1 VNWFEPVATGLT
13 QHILAGLLLSVGT
26 IIPFLVASP
35 LLINVRRG
43 RAATSQRILSLLF
56 LVLAIAPIS
65 SSFQLFRSSLENL
78 KSHPSGFAEPSHPHP
93 TGQFIAHALSREL
106 MPELSEHQG
115 SLVWRRIVSV
125 NWPIL
130 LAVFWAILVFLLLAR
145 LLLAVKALWTL
156 HRQVRI
162 LPLPRKTV
170 CRRRIA
176 LAESA
181 LIQAPMAIGLW
192 APKVLVPPNLAEEL
206 SQDDWNQIL
215 LHEIAHLERYD
226 DWSNFIQRLFLA
238 FNPFNPFLWLVGR
251 DLQVFRE
258 LVCDDWV
265 VARVARPKIYA
276 QLLARLA
283 VRDHPSPALASG
295 VSHCGRQLYQR
306 VSRILASDC
315 DRELRPSPMTT
326 LFVSLGLLAISV
338 TGICLLPVITFP
350 SPIRAENPPSIPE
363 DRSSEHSPAN
373 PPVQAVPAG
382 TPDPEII
389 ALLKNSAQSDNDP
402 YVREEAVVSLSSINI
417 DQATEA
423 LLQILDESKE
433 DRTKI
438 FILHCFSRRHSAD
451 PRVRDKLRELTA
463 PSNSLLVRLAAL
475 DQLVAVE
482 DEGAADQFIAIY
494 RSTVEQSVKERCLR
508 GLASAGSKS
517 ARDFL
522 MATATSDSDP
532 DMRRTALR
540 VLTERLSGG
549 RRPLVEA
556 MSPATGEGD
565 LDAPGPTFDRDDSLG
580 SGHEAH
586 SGRPMPPP
594 PADTPGRQ
602 EPARRFGQTRPPSP
616 GPDN

>member
-1 VNWFEPVATGLT
+1 VNWFEPMATGLM
-13 QHILAGLLLSVGT
+13 QHLLAGLLLSGC
-26 IIPFLVASP
+26 IIVPFLVLSP
-35 LLINVRRG
+35 LLINERRG

-65 SSFQLFRSSLENL
+65 SSLQLFRSRSENL
-78 KSHPSGFAEPSHPHP
+78 KSHPSGFAEPSHPA
-93 TGQFIAHALSREL
+93 GQFIAHALSREL

-115 SLVWRRIVSV
+115 SLVWRRIASV

-130 LAVFWAILVFLLLAR
+130 LAVVWTILVFLLLTR

-162 LPLPRKTV
+162 VPLPRNTV
-170 CRRRIA
+170 CRRRIS

-181 LIQAPMAIGLW
+181 LVRAPMAIGLW
-192 APKVLVPPNLAEEL
+192 APKVLFPPSMAAEL
-206 SQDDWNQIL
+206 SQDNWNQIL

-226 DWSNFIQRLFLA
+226 DWSNFVQKLFLA

-265 VARVARPKIYA
+265 VAGTAHPKIYA

-283 VRDHPSPALASG
+283 VRDHLSPSLASG
-295 VSHCGRQLYQR
+295 VSHCGRQLYRR

-338 TGICLLPVITFP
+338 TGVSLLPVITFP
-350 SPIRAENPPSIPE
+350 SSIRAEDPPSNPE
-363 DRSSEHSPAN
+363 DKSVERSPAN
-373 PPVQAVPAG
+373 PPQAVQAR

-402 YVREEAVVSLSSINI
+402 YVREQAVVSLSSINI

-423 LLQILDESKE
+423 LLQILDESKD

-438 FILHCFSRRHSAD
+438 FILRCFSRRHSAD

-463 PSNSLLVRLAAL
+463 PSKSLLVRLAAL
-475 DQLVAVE
+475 DQLVAVA

-522 MATATSDSDP
+522 MATATNDSDP
-532 DMRRTALR
+532 EMRRTALR

-556 MSPATGEGD
+556 DGPATGEGE
-565 LDAPGPTFDRDDSLG
+565 LDAMPGPAFDRDDSPG

-586 SGRPMPPP
+586 SGRPMPPS
-594 PADTPGRQ
+594 PADTAGHQ
-602 EPARRFGQTRPPSP
+602 EPDRRFGQTRPPSP

>member
-1 VNWFEPVATGLT
+1 VNWFEPMAEGLT
-13 QHILAGLLLSVGT
+13 QHLLAGLLLSVGT
-26 IIPFLVASP
+26 IIPFLVVTP
-35 LLINVRRG
+35 LLMNARRG

-65 SSFQLFRSSLENL
+65 SSLQVFRRSENL
-78 KSHPSGFAEPSHPHP
+78 KFPLSGVAEPSHAA
-93 TGQFIAHALSREL
+93 GQFVAKGLSKGQ
-106 MPELSEHQG
+106 MPELSDHRG
-115 SLVWRRIVSV
+115 SPGWRRVTSV

-130 LAVFWAILVFLLLAR
+130 LAVAWAILVFLLLTR
-145 LLLAVKALWTL
+145 LLLAVKALRTL

-162 LPLPRKTV
+162 IPLPRNTV

-192 APKVLVPPNLAEEL
+192 APKVLVPPSLVAEL
-206 SQDDWNQIL
+206 SQDDWDQVM

-226 DWSNFIQRLFLA
+226 DWSNFIQRLLLA

-265 VARVARPKIYA
+265 VVETARPKIYA

-295 VSHCGRQLYQR
+295 VSHCGRQLYRR

-315 DRELRPSPMTT
+315 DRELRPSRMIT
-326 LFVSLGLLAISV
+326 LFVSLGLLTLSV
-338 TGICLLPVITFP
+338 AGICLLPVITFP
-350 SPIRAENPPSIPE
+350 SSIRAEDPPSMPE
-363 DRSSEHSPAN
+363 DKSSEHSRGN
-373 PPVQAVPAG
+373 PLAQAVQKG

-389 ALLKNSAQSDNDP
+389 ALLKNSAQGDNDP
-402 YVREEAVVSLSSINI
+402 YVREEAIVSLSSINV

-433 DRTKI
+433 DRIKI
-438 FILHCFSRRHSAD
+438 FILRCFSRRHSAD
-451 PRVRDKLRELTA
+451 PRVRDKLREFTA
-463 PSNSLLVRLAAL
+463 PSKSLRVRLAAL
-475 DQLVAVE
+475 DQLAVVA

-522 MATATSDSDP
+522 MATATNDSDP
-532 DMRRTALR
+532 EMRRTALR

-549 RRPLVEA
+549 RRPLLEA
-556 MSPATGEGD
+556 DGPAISEGD
-565 LDAPGPTFDRDDSLG
+565 LDAMPGPAFDRDDSPG
-580 SGHEAH
+580 AEHEAH

-594 PADTPGRQ
+594 LPDSADRR
-602 EPARRFGQTRPPSP
+602 EPDSRFGQTQPSSP

>member
-1 VNWFEPVATGLT
+1 VNWFEPMAEGLT
-13 QHILAGLLLSVGT
+13 QHLLAGLLLSVGT
-26 IIPFLVASP
+26 IVPFLVVRP
-35 LLINVRRG
+35 LLINARRG

-65 SSFQLFRSSLENL
+65 SSLQFFRRSENL
-78 KSHPSGFAEPSHPHP
+78 KSHLSGFAEPSHA
-93 TGQFIAHALSREL
+93 TGRFVANDLSKEQ

-115 SLVWRRIVSV
+115 SLVWRRIASV

-130 LAVFWAILVFLLLAR
+130 LAFAWAILVFLLLTR

-156 HRQVRI
+156 HRQARI
-162 LPLPRKTV
+162 VPLPRNTV

-181 LIQAPMAIGLW
+181 LIHAPMAIGLW
-192 APKVLVPPNLAEEL
+192 APKVLVPPSLVAEL
-206 SQDDWNQIL
+206 SQDDWDQIL

-251 DLQVFRE
+251 DLQIFRE

-265 VARVARPKIYA
+265 VAGAAHPKIYA

-295 VSHCGRQLYQR
+295 VSHCGRQLYRR

-315 DRELRPSPMTT
+315 DRELRPSGMIT

-338 TGICLLPVITFP
+338 AGICLLPAITFP
-350 SPIRAENPPSIPE
+350 SSIRAEDPPSMPE
-363 DRSSEHSPAN
+363 DKSSERSRAN
-373 PPVQAVPAG
+373 PPAQAVQTG

-389 ALLKNSAQSDNDP
+389 ALLKNSAQGDNDP
-402 YVREEAVVSLSSINI
+402 YVREEAVVSLSLINF

-423 LLQILDESKE
+423 LLQILDESKD
-433 DRTKI
+433 DRTRM
-438 FILHCFSRRHSAD
+438 FILRCFSRRHSAD
-451 PRVRDKLRELTA
+451 PRVRDKLREFTA
-463 PSNSLLVRLAAL
+463 PSKSLRVRLTAL
-475 DQLVAVE
+475 DQLGAVA
-482 DEGAADQFIAIY
+482 DEGVADQFIAIY

-522 MATATSDSDP
+522 MATATNDSDP
-532 DMRRTALR
+532 EMRRTALR

-549 RRPLVEA
+549 RRSLVEA
-556 MSPATGEGD
+556 DGPATGEGD
-565 LDAPGPTFDRDDSLG
+565 LDAMPGPAWDRDDSPG

-586 SGRPMPPP
+586 FGRPMPPP
-594 PADTPGRQ
+594 R
-602 EPARRFGQTRPPSP
+602 
-616 GPDN
+616 

>member
-1 VNWFEPVATGLT
+1 VNWFEPMATGLT
-13 QHILAGLLLSVGT
+13 QHLLAGLLLSGC
-26 IIPFLVASP
+26 IIVPFLVVSP
-35 LLINVRRG
+35 LLINARRG
-43 RAATSQRILSLLF
+43 RAATSQRTLSLLF

-65 SSFQLFRSSLENL
+65 SSLQLFRSRSENL
-78 KSHPSGFAEPSHPHP
+78 KSRPFGFAEPSHP

-115 SLVWRRIVSV
+115 SLVWRRIASV

-130 LAVFWAILVFLLLAR
+130 LAVVWAILVFLLLTR

-162 LPLPRKTV
+162 VPLPRNTV

-181 LIQAPMAIGLW
+181 LIHAPMAIGLW
-192 APKVLVPPNLAEEL
+192 APKVLVPPSLVAEL

-265 VARVARPKIYA
+265 VAGTAHPKIYA

-283 VRDHPSPALASG
+283 VRDHPSPSLASG

-338 TGICLLPVITFP
+338 TAISLLPVITFP
-350 SPIRAENPPSIPE
+350 SSIRAEDPPSNPE
-363 DRSSEHSPAN
+363 DKSSERSPAN
-373 PPVQAVPAG
+373 PPQAVQAG
-382 TPDPEII
+382 TQDPEII

-402 YVREEAVVSLSSINI
+402 YVREQAVVSLSSINI

-438 FILHCFSRRHSAD
+438 LILRCFSRRHSAD

-463 PSNSLLVRLAAL
+463 PSKSLLVRLTAL
-475 DQLVAVE
+475 DQLVAVA
-482 DEGAADQFIAIY
+482 DDGAADQFIAIY

-522 MATATSDSDP
+522 MATATNDSDP
-532 DMRRTALR
+532 EMRRTALR

-549 RRPLVEA
+549 RRSLVEA
-556 MSPATGEGD
+556 DGPVTGEGD
-565 LDAPGPTFDRDDSLG
+565 LDAMPGPAFDRNDSPG
-580 SGHEAH
+580 SGHQAH
-586 SGRPMPPP
+586 SWRPMPPP
-594 PADTPGRQ
+594 PADTAGRQ
-602 EPARRFGQTRPPSP
+602 EPDRGFGQTRPPSP

>member
-1 VNWFEPVATGLT
+1 MNWLEPMATGLT
-13 QHILAGLLLSVGT
+13 QHLLAGLLLSAG
-26 IIPFLVASP
+26 IIVPFLVASP
-35 LLINVRRG
+35 LLINARRG

-65 SSFQLFRSSLENL
+65 SSLQLFRSRSEHL
-78 KSHPSGFAEPSHPHP
+78 KSHPSEVAEPAHP

-115 SLVWRRIVSV
+115 SLVWRRIASV

-130 LAVFWAILVFLLLAR
+130 IAVVWAILVFLLLAR
-145 LLLAVKALWTL
+145 LLLAVKTLWTL

-162 LPLPRKTV
+162 VPLPRNTV

-181 LIQAPMAIGLW
+181 LIHAPMAIGLW
-192 APKVLVPPNLAEEL
+192 APKVLVPPSLVEEL
-206 SQDDWNQIL
+206 SQEDWNHIL

-265 VARVARPKIYA
+265 VAETAHPKIYA

-326 LFVSLGLLAISV
+326 LFVSLGSLAISV

-350 SPIRAENPPSIPE
+350 SSIRAEDPPSIPE
-363 DRSSEHSPAN
+363 DKSSERSLAN
-373 PPVQAVPAG
+373 PPAQAVQAG

-438 FILHCFSRRHSAD
+438 FILRCFSRRHSAD
-451 PRVRDKLRELTA
+451 PRVRDKLRELTT
-463 PSNSLLVRLAAL
+463 PGKSLLVRLAAL

-508 GLASAGSKS
+508 GLARAGSKS

-522 MATATSDSDP
+522 MATATNDSDP
-532 DMRRTALR
+532 EMRRTALG
-540 VLTERLSGG
+540 VLTERLFGSW
-549 RRPLVEA
+549 RSLIEA
-556 MSPATGEGD
+556 DGPATGEGD
-565 LDAPGPTFDRDDSLG
+565 LDSMPGPAFDRDDSSG
-580 SGHEAH
+580 SEHEAH

-594 PADTPGRQ
+594 PADSAGRQ
-602 EPARRFGQTRPPSP
+602 EPDRRFDQTRLPSP

>member
-1 VNWFEPVATGLT
+1 VSWFEPMATGLT
-13 QHILAGLLLSVGT
+13 QHLLAGLLLSVGT
-26 IIPFLVASP
+26 TVPFLVVSP
-35 LLINVRRG
+35 LLMDARRG

-65 SSFQLFRSSLENL
+65 SSLHLFRSRSENL
-78 KSHPSGFAEPSHPHP
+78 KSHPPGVGETSHPP
-93 TGQFIAHALSREL
+93 AQFIAHTLSKEL

-115 SLVWRRIVSV
+115 LLVWRRIASV

-130 LAVFWAILVFLLLAR
+130 LAVVWAILVSLLLTR
-145 LLLAVKALWTL
+145 LLLAVKTLWTL

-162 LPLPRKTV
+162 VPLPRNTV

-181 LIQAPMAIGLW
+181 LIHTPMAIGLW
-192 APKVLVPPNLAEEL
+192 APKVLVPPSLVTEL

-265 VARVARPKIYA
+265 VAETAHPKIYA

-295 VSHCGRQLYQR
+295 VSHCGRELYQR

-338 TGICLLPVITFP
+338 TGISLLPVITFP
-350 SPIRAENPPSIPE
+350 SSIRAEDPPSMPE
-363 DRSSEHSPAN
+363 NQSSERSPAN
-373 PPVQAVPAG
+373 PPQAVQAG

-417 DQATEA
+417 DQATLA

-433 DRTKI
+433 DRTTI
-438 FILHCFSRRHSAD
+438 FILRCFSRRHSTD
-451 PRVRDKLRELTA
+451 PRVRAKLRELTA
-463 PSNSLLVRLAAL
+463 PSKSLLVRLAAL
-475 DQLVAVE
+475 DQLVAVA

-522 MATATSDSDP
+522 MTTATSDSDP
-532 DMRRTALR
+532 EMRRTALR

-549 RRPLVEA
+549 RRPLVLA
-556 MSPATGEGD
+556 DGPATGEGNPD
-565 LDAPGPTFDRDDSLG
+565 AAPGPAFDRDDSSG

-594 PADTPGRQ
+594 PADTADRQ
-602 EPARRFGQTRPPSP
+602 EPGRRFGQTRPPSP

>member
-1 VNWFEPVATGLT
+1 VNWFEPMAVGLT
-13 QHILAGLLLSVGT
+13 QHLLAGLLLSVGT
-26 IIPFLVASP
+26 IVPFLVLSP
-35 LLINVRRG
+35 LLINARRG

-65 SSFQLFRSSLENL
+65 SSLQLFRSRSENL
-78 KSHPSGFAEPSHPHP
+78 KSHPSGIAEPSHP
-93 TGQFIAHALSREL
+93 TGPFIAHALSREL

-115 SLVWRRIVSV
+115 SLVWRRIASV

-130 LAVFWAILVFLLLAR
+130 LAVVWATLVFLLLTR

-156 HRQVRI
+156 HQQVRI
-162 LPLPRKTV
+162 VPLPRNTV

-181 LIQAPMAIGLW
+181 LIHAPMAIGLW
-192 APKVLVPPNLAEEL
+192 APKVLVPPSLVAEL

-265 VARVARPKIYA
+265 VAGAARPKIYA

-283 VRDHPSPALASG
+283 VRDHPSPSLASG

-315 DRELRPSPMTT
+315 DRELKPSPMTT

-350 SPIRAENPPSIPE
+350 SSIRAEDPPSIPE
-363 DRSSEHSPAN
+363 DKSSQRSPAT
-373 PPVQAVPAG
+373 PPAQADQAG
-382 TPDPEII
+382 RPDPEII

-402 YVREEAVVSLSSINI
+402 YVREEAVVSLSSINT

-438 FILHCFSRRHSAD
+438 FILRCFSRRHSAD

-463 PSNSLLVRLAAL
+463 PSKSLRVRLAAL
-475 DQLVAVE
+475 DQLVVVA

-522 MATATSDSDP
+522 MATATNDSDP
-532 DMRRTALR
+532 EMRRTALR
-540 VLTERLSGG
+540 VLTEQLSGG

-556 MSPATGEGD
+556 DGPATGEGD
-565 LDAPGPTFDRDDSLG
+565 LDAMPGPAFDRDDSPG
-580 SGHEAH
+580 SGREAH
-586 SGRPMPPP
+586 PGRPMPLS
-594 PADTPGRQ
+594 PADTAVRQ
-602 EPARRFGQTRPPSP
+602 EPDRRFGQTRPPSP